1 MWRIRKLVNTPTGN
15 SLLINHLSMITSK
28 YYPVKTKKQ
37 AVQYVQVGLLSEEQA
52 CHKYHISSKL
62 LHQWMRWH
70 EKFFVQPQWRP
81 PHNNL
86 DIMAQK
92 KSKTKADL
100 KDKQKIKELEKQL
113 KLMKKENELA
123 QLKAEAY
130 KTMIEVA
137 EEHFNIKIGK
147 KSGAK

>member
-1 MWRIRKLVNTPTGN
+1 N

-28 YYPVKTKKQ
+28 YYSLRTKKQ
-37 AVQYVQVGLLSEEQA
+37 AVQYVQAGLLSEEQA

-62 LHQWMRWH
+62 LYQWMRWH
-70 EKFFVQPQWRP
+70 EKYFVQP
-81 PHNNL
+81 HINL

-137 EEHFNIKIGK
+137 EEEFNIKIGK
-147 KSGAK
+147 KPGARQSKN